1 MTDRHVRSRYIVD
14 WGLQGNLLAHGLL
27 YGGLSLL
34 ALTAGIF
41 APLLWNLGGGGL
53 VTEFE
58 EQAVVMLYMH
68 ERFWL
73 PALVCMTIVVISS
86 IRLSHRIAGPLVRF
100 KRNLR
105 LLADGKLPE
114 PLRTRANDHLKEE
127 VVCLNGAVAGI
138 AARVAAIRN
147 AELHLRRC
155 LAESTAGMLVERS
168 PAFAKVEA
176 ACAAL
181 HATVGAFATIETG
194 DAASPET
201 VPGPRPAVA
210 GVGASE

>member
-73 PALVCMTIVVISS
+73 PALVCMTIACSTNDS
-86 IRLSHRIAGPLVRF
+86 APNPMNAP
-100 KRNLR
+100 NLPCMACSG
-105 LLADGKLPE
+105 LADFARLAITSACMSE
-114 PLRTRANDHLKEE
+114 RNRTEARPGSRRRA
-127 VVCLNGAVAGI
+127 
-138 AARVAAIRN
+138 
-147 AELHLRRC
+147 
-155 LAESTAGMLVERS
+155 S
-168 PAFAKVEA
+168 AK
-176 ACAAL
+176 
-181 HATVGAFATIETG
+181 
-194 DAASPET
+194 
-201 VPGPRPAVA
+201 
-210 GVGASE
+210 